1 MLKLPALFSV
11 SPMHIDR
18 IDSEDKI
25 IIEKSERASPISVL
39 EPISSDDDTSPQ
51 NFTAQIGT
59 HFKI

>member
-1 MLKLPALFSV
+1 MLKLPDLFSA

-18 IDSEDKI
+18 IDSEDK

-59 HFKI
+59 HHKI